1 VDEFHWMG
9 LRLLVPVWSTVD
21 GLAVVLAAGAFLAL
35 FRFKLGMMKTLAAS
49 AAAGLA
55 WHLLAR

>member
-1 VDEFHWMG
+1 MG

-21 GLAVVLAAGAFLAL
+21 WLAVVLAAGAFLAL